1 MSQVDFIVKCSVV
14 ELDELSE
21 QDIEELALELEELL
35 KENGYKKVDVAI
47 G

>member
-14 ELDELSE
+14 ELNELSE
-21 QDIEELALELEELL
+21 QDIEELALELEDLL
-35 KENGYKKVDVAI
+35 KENGYKKVDVEV